1 MVAAIGRR
9 VNANAVLAIVAVA
22 QFMVVL
28 DASVVNVALPS
39 IQRDVGFSEQSL
51 SWVLN
56 AYTLIFG
63 GFLLLGGRAAD
74 RLGRRRLF
82 MAGIALFAGASLAC
96 GLSQSEATL
105 LIARGAQGLGG
116 AMVSPAALS
125 IILTTFAEGTERNRA
140 LGVWGAIA
148 GAGGAVGLLLGG
160 AIVEVL
166 SWRWVFF
173 VNVPIGAAVL
183 VLAPRILPESR
194 AEGVRGGYDVE
205 GATAIT
211 LGTMA
216 LVFTLIKANDWGW
229 ASARTLAGLAVSA
242 ALLVGFVWIE
252 RRHENPLVP
261 LRIFSNRSLAAS
273 DGTMLL
279 LAAALFGVFFFCTL
293 YLQQVLGYNALKTG
307 VAYLPLT
314 LTAIV
319 ASGAR
324 LARGRPLHAQAG
336 ARRRAARRDGRL
348 RAVHPPAGRRR
359 LRRSRAAR
367 DGRDRRRAGHVVRA
381 DHDRRDERRRGRG
394 LRPRLG
400 SAQHDPAGRRVAG
413 PGRSCRPSRRR
424 GSRARWTADRRCP
437 AALTHG
443 FTGAFTVSAILCAVA
458 AVLAIVAASRAAVAS
473 RRTSTSRPSRCR
485 FARCPGAPY
494 CGHLA
499 RVAAW
504 GHRARLA
511 VAHPRRERRRYSMR
525 RGPADVTRAQ
535 RTDACACG
543 RLAAPG
549 VAASVARFHIHCRQL
564 TNANGVVRIGS
575 RRPPRGATR
584 LSGGAARCGS
594 LQRKRTTGFEPAT
607 FGLGRHKCQQIATRL
622 SRTDRGFSAA
632 AARAAAL
639 GAAPLCRFSSTQT
652 ATRRIGPRAPSKVRK
667 RMSLVVIAQEA

>member
-1 MVAAIGRR
+1 MPDVTITTSEVVRKARAS
-9 VNANAVLAIVAVA
+9 ANAVLAVVAVA

-56 AYTLIFG
+56 AYTLLFG

-82 MAGIALFAGASLAC
+82 MAGIALFAGASLVC

-125 IILTTFAEGTERNRA
+125 IILTTFAEGSERNRA
-140 LGVWGAIA
+140 LAVWGAIA

-183 VLAPRILPESR
+183 LLAPRILAESR
-194 AEGVRGGYDVE
+194 AEGVRSGYDLG

-229 ASARTLAGLAVSA
+229 GSARTLAGLALSA
-242 ALLVGFVWIE
+242 GLLVGFVWIE

-261 LRIFSNRSLAAS
+261 LRIFANRSLAAS
-273 DGTMLL
+273 DATMLL
-279 LAAALFGVFFFCTL
+279 VAAALFGVFFFCTL

-307 VAYLPLT
+307 VAYLPLSLT
-314 LTAIV
+314 LIGSSVLASRVLDRFTPKPVLV
-319 ASGAR
+319 AGLLVATVGFALFTR
-324 LARGRPLHAQAG
+324 LQAHG
-336 ARRRAARRDGRL
+336 DY
-348 RAVHPPAGRRR
+348 AGRVVPAMVVMGVG
-359 LRRSRAAR
+359 LGMSFVPITIAATSGVAAEDSGLAAGLLNTTQQVGGSLGLAVLSAVSTSRITSTLH
-367 DGRDRRRAGHVVRA
+367 G
-381 DHDRRDERRRGRG
+381 
-394 LRPRLG
+394 G
-400 SAQHDPAGRRVAG
+400 S
-413 PGRSCRPSRRR
+413 
-424 GSRARWTADRRCP
+424 TLP

-443 FTGAFTVSAILCAVA
+443 FTGAFTVSAILCAA
-458 AVLAIVAASRAAVAS
+458 AAILAIVLLPGRRRELEDVHVETVAMS
-473 RRTSTSRPSRCR
+473 

-504 GHRARLA
+504 GRRTRLA
-511 VAHPRRERRRYSMR
+511 VAR
-525 RGPADVTRAQ
+525 
-535 RTDACACG
+535 
-543 RLAAPG
+543 
-549 VAASVARFHIHCRQL
+549 
-564 TNANGVVRIGS
+564 S
-575 RRPPRGATR
+575 RP
-584 LSGGAARCGS
+584 
-594 LQRKRTTGFEPAT
+594 
-607 FGLGRHKCQQIATRL
+607 
-622 SRTDRGFSAA
+622 
-632 AARAAAL
+632 
-639 GAAPLCRFSSTQT
+639 
-652 ATRRIGPRAPSKVRK
+652 
-667 RMSLVVIAQEA
+667 